1 MTPLFEYYIWEKQ
14 SSCVASIDEYGIS
27 AVWYGIS
34 KKAELTGKDCVTG
47 EGVFIKGLRPSKGDE
62 ER

>member
-1 MTPLFEYYIWEKQ
+1 M
-14 SSCVASIDEYGIS
+14 ASIDEYGIS

-47 EGVFIKGLRPSKGDE
+47 EGVFIKELRPSEGDDF
-62 ER
+62 ERVL

>member
-1 MTPLFEYYIWEKQ
+1 M
-14 SSCVASIDEYGIS
+14 ASIDEYGIS

-34 KKAELTGKDCVTG
+34 KKAKLTGKDCVTG

-62 ER
+62 